1 MKDNRLKDSD
11 HQTILECFNKE
22 NYHESERL
30 AEHFLLKKPED
41 IFCLKILGIIYSKL
55 EKQTRHSRFIKNL
68 F

>member
-55 EKQTRHSRFIKNL
+55 EKTDKALKIYK
-68 F
+68 